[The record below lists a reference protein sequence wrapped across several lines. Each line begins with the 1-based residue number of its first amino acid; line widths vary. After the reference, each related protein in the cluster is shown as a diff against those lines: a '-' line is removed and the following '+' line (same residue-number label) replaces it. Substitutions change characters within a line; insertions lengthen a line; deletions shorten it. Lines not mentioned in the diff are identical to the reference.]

1 MPDAV
6 AIWLE
11 HDSPKAR
18 YALDTLFS
26 LLGESWRAASPDQEA
41 ALAYGPDRSL
51 PAGPQ
56 SDWDDPR
63 PLLVRADGLPVI
75 HLPGGPAQR
84 RTDKGLGFDVLFAT
98 YACLTAPWEQID
110 PANEVGT
117 PIAAEGWLSRNGILE
132 EPLVHRYAEELRALL
147 GAGRDSRGKERRPVV
162 VLTHDV
168 DEHFGDLFAVRAAAK
183 RFSRDLV
190 ALRPGAARRA
200 AGLARALVTQGRT
213 DPNDRWNEWHELVCN
228 WGGRSTFFVASYS
241 LFDDGADRYDVPY
254 DVRRP
259 TVAATFRRLAD
270 AGAEIGVHLS
280 LQARRA
286 PQQVAAERERLEA
299 AVGVPVRAARH
310 HWWALG
316 RKTWRT
322 LRAHA
327 AAGLRVDCSFG
338 FNDLPGFRR
347 GIAAPF
353 HPFDVEEQR
362 ALPVWSLPTVAMDRA
377 VFDGSATADAALGRL
392 RGLFEATRESGGA
405 LVLDWHTHVLNPH
418 VFAGAGQGL
427 RDFVA
432 WTLEQGAELRTPLGL
447 VDDYDHAP

>member
-1 MPDAV
+1 MREAV
-6 AIWLE
+6 TVRLE
-11 HDSPKAR
+11 QDSPRVR

-26 LLGESWRAASPDQEA
+26 LLGESWREARRDEEA
-41 ALAYGPDRSL
+41 ALAYGPGRPL

-56 SDWDDPR
+56 DEWDDPR

-75 HLPGGPAQR
+75 HRPGGPAERHAGQ
-84 RTDKGLGFDVLFAT
+84 GLGFDLLFAA
-98 YACLTAPWEQID
+98 YACLTAPWEQVD

-117 PIAAEGWLSRNGILE
+117 PIAAEGWLSRHGVLE
-132 EPLVHRYAEELRALL
+132 EPLVHRYAEELRTLL
-147 GAGRDSRGKERRPVV
+147 GAGRASGSTERRPIV

-168 DEHFGDLFAVRAAAK
+168 DEQFGELFAVRAAAS
-183 RFSRDLV
+183 RFSRDLR
-190 ALRPGAARRA
+190 ALQPGAARRA
-200 AGLARALVTQGRT
+200 AGLARALVTRRRA
-213 DPNDRWNEWHELVCN
+213 DPNDRWSEWHQLISS
-228 WGGRSTFFVASYS
+228 WGGRSTFFVASYN

-254 DVRRP
+254 DVREP
-259 TVAATFRRLAD
+259 KVAATFRRLAE

-280 LQARRA
+280 LQAHSRPA
-286 PQQVAAERERLEA
+286 QVAAERERLEA
-299 AVGVPVRAARH
+299 ALGLPVRSARH

-322 LRAHA
+322 LRTHG
-327 AAGLRVDCSFG
+327 AAGLHVDCSFG

-362 ALPVWSLPTVAMDRA
+362 ALTVWSLPTVAMDRA
-377 VFDGSATADAALGRL
+377 VFDGSAAPDAALR
-392 RGLFEATRESGGA
+392 RLFETTRDCGGA
-405 LVLDWHTHVLNPH
+405 LVLDWHSHVLNPN

-432 WTLEQGAELRTPLGL
+432 WTLEQGADLRTPLGL
-447 VDDYDHAP
+447 VDDYDRAP